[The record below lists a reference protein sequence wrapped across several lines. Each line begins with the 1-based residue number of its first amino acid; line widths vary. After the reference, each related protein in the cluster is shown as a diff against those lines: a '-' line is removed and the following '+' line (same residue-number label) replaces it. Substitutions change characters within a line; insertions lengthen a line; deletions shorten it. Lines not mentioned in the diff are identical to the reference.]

1 MPKVKVTRNGP
12 YQVEQGGAATQQ
24 FIITNE
30 QGQSWEYQAGKA
42 FPLDSKAFLCRCGH
56 SHNAPFCDGSHAQAG
71 MDLTEHAS
79 RRPLIEGAEEF
90 DGPEQILTDNE
101 SYCAFARFCDA
112 GERVWG
118 EVALPGA
125 EHATL
130 TQHMAHRCPG
140 GRLQLWRREDG
151 TLIEPE
157 RAPSINLIEDPAMGC
172 SGPIMLLGG
181 IEVVGADGES
191 YEIRDR
197 QALCRCGR
205 SSNKPFCDGS
215 HASIKYQDRIAE

>member
-12 YQVEQGGAATQQ
+12 YQVEGGGSATQQ

-30 QGQSWEYQAGKA
+30 QGQSWDYQAGKA
-42 FPLDSKAFLCRCGH
+42 FPLDEKVFLCRCGH
-56 SHNAPFCDGSHAQAG
+56 SRNAPFCDGSHLKAG
-71 MDLTEHAS
+71 MDLTERAS
-79 RRPLIEGAEEF
+79 HRPLIEGAEQF
-90 DGPEQILTDNE
+90 DGPQQILTDNE
-101 SYCAFARFCDA
+101 NYCAFARFCDA

-118 EVALPGA
+118 EVALPGKDHA
-125 EHATL
+125 EL
-130 TQHMAHRCPG
+130 TQHMTYRCPG
-140 GRLQLWRREDG
+140 GRLQLWRRADG

-157 RAPSINLIEDPAMGC
+157 RAPSINLIEDPAIGA

-181 IEVVGADGES
+181 IEVIGADGEP

-205 SSNKPFCDGS
+205 SNNKPFCDGA
-215 HASIKYQDRIAE
+215 HAAVKYRDSIAE